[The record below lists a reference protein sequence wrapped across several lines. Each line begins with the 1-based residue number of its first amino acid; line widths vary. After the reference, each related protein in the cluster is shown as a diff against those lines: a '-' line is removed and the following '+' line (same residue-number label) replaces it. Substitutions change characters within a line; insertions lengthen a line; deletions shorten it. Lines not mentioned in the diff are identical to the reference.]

1 MPALPQQALSQS
13 CLSQHWRTESWKV
26 PSRHRALSSTP
37 HRKRCGS
44 LSTRTWSRP
53 SAR

>member
-1 MPALPQQALSQS
+1 MPALLRLALSQS

-26 PSRHRALSSTP
+26 PFRRRALSSTP
-37 HRKRCGS
+37 HRKRCGL